1 MKKLLVATLLAGA
14 TGIAAAAPFDF
25 QRQIG
30 STEYV
35 AGYDTAGMNFVQ
47 GGHSVE
53 TASLNRWMLSANVDG
68 IAGNEFTGTI
78 EKSGPTRIS
87 LYEFMRGSP
96 EAIANHSYYAQF
108 PADTDWSQVA
118 LEYREGR
125 QNLADRTPAKGADS

>member
-1 MKKLLVATLLAGA
+1 MKKLIVATLLAGT

-35 AGYDTAGMNFVQ
+35 AGYATADLNFAQ
-47 GGHSVE
+47 GGRTAE
-53 TASLNRWMLSANVDG
+53 TASLHRWMLSANVDG
-68 IAGNEFTGTI
+68 IAGNQFSGAV

-96 EAIANHSYYAQF
+96 EATANEAYYAQF
-108 PADTDWSQVA
+108 PADTDWSRVA
-118 LEYREGR
+118 QEYREGR
-125 QNLADRTPAKGADS
+125 HKLADRTATRGADS